1 MMNLFGRLYANRGNL
16 HLVSW
21 PVKRNTPSLV
31 LNTCYAKMTIRYE
44 KDHEKTNKIP
54 LLAAVVFI
62 TACSDGSNHKITEV
76 PSAPMADFTAADTR
90 LKDFLAENE
99 NFDGASI
106 VIVDKNEGTIHRAA
120 FGDHTVDTVVLLAS
134 TSKMPAVSLL
144 MALAEDDENVD
155 FEIDA
160 PISDYLPWMGVWST
174 DITAEQLVSNRS
186 GIPGLAYQFAGLYG
200 AHICQYIPVG
210 TLYECAQTI
219 YEAPLPGTISNPPG
233 EAFDYGGSQWQ
244 LAGAVAETVGGTG
257 WNQLLDQYIG
267 EPCGLEIFRFGNNLS
282 FPTEWD
288 GNPDSLAGLDNPNIE
303 GGAISNLDDYAK
315 ILMMHLNEGAC
326 GDNQVLSEEAVG
338 FMRIERTQFEDGGGY
353 GMGWWSEPVEEGSS
367 IYHYTD
373 GGFYGSLS
381 WIDIERNYA
390 GYVALEEY
398 SGAFGSQG
406 SGMVRSELI
415 PLIEEA
421 IDAVR

>member
-1 MMNLFGRLYANRGNL
+1 LKKNNIA
-16 HLVSW
+16 V
-21 PVKRNTPSLV
+21 
-31 LNTCYAKMTIRYE
+31 
-44 KDHEKTNKIP
+44 
-54 LLAAVVFI
+54 LAAIAFV
-62 TACSDGSNHKITEV
+62 TACSDGSDHKMTEV
-76 PSAPMADFTAADTR
+76 TPAPMADFTAADSQ
-90 LKDFLAENE
+90 LEDFLAENE

-106 VIVDKNEGTIHRAA
+106 VIVDKNLGTIHRAA

-134 TSKMPAVSLL
+134 TSKMPAVTLL
-144 MALAEDDENVD
+144 MALAEDDDNVD

-160 PISDYLPWMGVWST
+160 PIANYLPWTGVWSA

-200 AHICQYIPVG
+200 THICQYVPVG

-219 YEAPLPGTISNPPG
+219 YETPLPGTISNPPG
-233 EAFDYGGSQWQ
+233 EAFDYGGSQWH
-244 LAGAVAETVGGTG
+244 LAGAVAEAVGGTG
-257 WNQLLDQYIG
+257 WNQLLDQYIN
-267 EPCGLEIFRFGNNLS
+267 EPCDLEIFRFGNNLS

-315 ILMMHLNEGAC
+315 ILMMHLNDGAC
-326 GDNQVLSEEAVG
+326 GDNQVLSAEAVE
-338 FMRIERTQFEDGGGY
+338 FIRIERTLSQDGKKGY

-367 IYHYTD
+367 IYLYTD
-373 GGFYGSLS
+373 AGFYGSVA

-398 SGAFGSQG
+398 SGSFGGQG
-406 SGMVRSELI
+406 SGMVISELI
-415 PLIEEA
+415 PIIEEA